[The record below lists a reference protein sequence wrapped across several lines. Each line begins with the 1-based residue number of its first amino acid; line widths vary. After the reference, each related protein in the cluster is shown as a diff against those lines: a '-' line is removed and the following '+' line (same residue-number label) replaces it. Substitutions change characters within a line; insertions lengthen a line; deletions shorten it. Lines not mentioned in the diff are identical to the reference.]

1 MTDDR
6 TVAARQNVVM
16 TGFSDARS
24 WRARAVA
31 FARAAEP
38 RAELTGRA
46 AALDALLAF
55 ATAVASLTAVINDL
69 GYREAPVVLA
79 ALPAVLIT
87 TLPLA
92 MRRIFPISVFWI
104 ILGGIVFE
112 NPYANTVTF
121 VALVLAAYS
130 AVAHSRFRG
139 AAVISVLLAGLMVT
153 AAYPDTAPPLPGR
166 FTALL
171 ILVPVVLVGNA
182 VSMWQRRAG
191 DSQEQLARA
200 QADHEAATLRALAAE
215 RSRIAS
221 ELHDVVTH
229 NVSVMVVQA
238 GAARR
243 VLAGSPDD
251 AKEALLAVEASGRA
265 AMVELQ
271 HLLGLLAPVEGM
283 APQAGLDEALL
294 RPQPGLGQLP
304 SLVERVAAAGLVV
317 ELATTGEPRPLPPG
331 LDLTAYRVVQE
342 ALTNIMKHAGP
353 AKAVVRL
360 DYRDDAVVI
369 DISDDGR
376 GAHQTAPAQL
386 AGNGRGLLGLHE
398 RLSLYG
404 GELDVGPRPAG
415 GWRVTAR
422 LPDRSPEAA

>member
-1 MTDDR
+1 M
-6 TVAARQNVVM
+6 AVM
-16 TGFSDARS
+16 TGPSDARS
-24 WRARAVA
+24 WPARAAA
-31 FARAAEP
+31 FARSAEP
-38 RAELTGRA
+38 RADLTARA

-55 ATAVASLTAVINDL
+55 AAAVASLVAVSNDRGYL
-69 GYREAPVVLA
+69 GRIAVLA
-79 ALPAVLIT
+79 VLPAVLTT

-92 MRRIFPISVFWI
+92 LRRIFPISVFWI

-112 NPYANTVTF
+112 RPYANTVSF
-121 VALVLAAYS
+121 VAVVFAAYS

-182 VSMWQRRAG
+182 VKLWQRRAG
-191 DSQEQLARA
+191 ESQEKLARA
-200 QADHEAATLRALAAE
+200 QVEHEAATLRALAAE

-243 VLAGSPDD
+243 VLAGSPED
-251 AKEALLAVEASGRA
+251 AREALLAVEASGRA

-283 APQAGLDEALL
+283 APQSGLDEALL

-304 SLVERVAAAGLVV
+304 SLVDRVAAAGLAV
-317 ELATTGEPRPLPPG
+317 ELAITGEPRPLPVG

-353 AKAVVRL
+353 AGAVVRL
-360 DYRDDAVVI
+360 DYRDDAVVL
-369 DISDDGR
+369 DITDDGR
-376 GAHQTAPAQL
+376 GGHQTAPAEL
-386 AGNGRGLLGLHE
+386 AGNGRGLLGLRE

-404 GELDVGPRPAG
+404 GEFDAGPRPAG

-422 LPDRSPEAA
+422 LPDRSPQAA